1 MRLFLGLPLA
11 PVPIDQLA
19 AVSMR
24 WRAGADGLRWS
35 AQESWHIT
43 LQFLGNAKEEQYKC
57 IVSRLSELRSP
68 QVPIQLEGTGFF
80 DRVGIFF
87 AGVALTPE
95 LLALQQRITAT
106 TQLCG
111 YVPETRPY
119 HPHITLAR
127 TKGKAG
133 AKALQEL
140 KTKLHRQPAFTGYV
154 ATEFLLYE
162 SKITPKGSIYE
173 VRERFNLG

>member
-11 PVPIDQLA
+11 PELMDQLA
-19 AVSMR
+19 AISMR
-24 WRAGADGLRWS
+24 WRTSTDGLRWS

-43 LQFLGNAKEEQYKC
+43 LQFLGSTDQEQYDC
-57 IVSRLSELRSP
+57 TVARLRALRSP
-68 QVPIQLEGTGFF
+68 EVGVALEGVGFF
-80 DRVGIFF
+80 ERVGIFF
-87 AGVALTPE
+87 AGVAPTGE

-106 TQLCG
+106 TRLCG

-127 TKGKAG
+127 KKGKAG
-133 AKALQEL
+133 PKALQEL
-140 KTKLHRQPAFTGYV
+140 KNNLHRQPNFTKYV

-162 SKITPKGSIYE
+162 SHVSAKGSVYE
-173 VRERFNLG
+173 VRERFRLG